1 MESNLNMTSTLNMSK
16 QPYRRLG
23 GVFVVALLLLSG
35 CKSTFELKSVD
46 YSMLLET
53 VVAPDAS
60 GFVSDRGYGLKF
72 NVRPIQFLETG
83 DSTTVNA
90 EYRIIRDINGYYFMT
105 SAGFKNVY
113 IMKPTEN
120 AMKLHKK
127 VEVAPNGMSRPAFN
141 QRNPMI
147 QLIDGDTL
155 SFMLNKDGLAGGQ

>member
-1 MESNLNMTSTLNMSK
+1 MAIQRIRNI
-16 QPYRRLG
+16 G
-23 GVFVVALLLLSG
+23 GMLFMALILLSG

-53 VVAPDAS
+53 VVAPDS
-60 GFVSDRGYGLKF
+60 NGIVSDRGYGLKF
-72 NVRPIQFLETG
+72 SVRPIQFLEMG
-83 DSTTVNA
+83 DSTTVNS
-90 EYRIIRDINGYYFMT
+90 EFRIIRDVSGFYYIT

-113 IMKPTEN
+113 IMKPTES

-127 VEVAPNGMSRPAFN
+127 VEVTPNGLTRPAFN

-147 QLIDGDTL
+147 QLIDGDAL

>member
-1 MESNLNMTSTLNMSK
+1 MESHLNMISTLDMSK
-16 QPYRRLG
+16 QPFRRSFGAL
-23 GVFVVALLLLSG
+23 FVALLMLSG

-53 VVAPDAS
+53 AVAPDAS

-83 DSTTVNA
+83 DSTTVNP
-90 EYRIIRDINGYYFMT
+90 EFRIIRDTDGYYYMT

-127 VEVAPNGMSRPAFN
+127 VEVAPNGLERPAFN

-147 QLIDGDTL
+147 QLIDGDDL
-155 SFMLNKDGLAGGQ
+155 SIMLNKDGLAGGQ

>member
-1 MESNLNMTSTLNMSK
+1 MSK
-16 QPYRRLG
+16 HIFRLTG
-23 GVFVVALLLLSG
+23 GLFVVALLLISG

-53 VVAPDAS
+53 VVAPDAN
-60 GFVSDRGYGLKF
+60 GYVSDRGYGLKF

-83 DSTTVNA
+83 DSTTVSP
-90 EYRIIRDINGYYFMT
+90 EFRIIRDMDGYYYMT
-105 SAGFKNVY
+105 SPGFKHVY
-113 IMKPTEN
+113 IMKPSEN

-127 VEVAPNGMSRPAFN
+127 VEVAPNGLSRPAFN

-155 SFMLNKDGLAGGQ
+155 SFMMNKDGLAGGQ